1 MVVKGGDELV
11 GPLQVHTHTCT
22 HNTHTTPTG
31 TCNPLEGVNAS
42 QCQLHMLHLSCVC
55 VCVNVCA
62 VEVAATCSDAVKDD
76 AGNGGQVHSG
86 ELQTAVYAHHLT

>member
-1 MVVKGGDELV
+1 
-11 GPLQVHTHTCT
+11 
-22 HNTHTTPTG
+22 
-31 TCNPLEGVNAS
+31 
-42 QCQLHMLHLSCVC
+42 MLHLSCVR

-62 VEVAATCSDAVKDD
+62 VEVAATRSDAVKDD